1 MARQA
6 RQAAQFV
13 RVDEDEEEESFV
25 ATRQVEMTSAGA
37 MPVATGD
44 THDLLQRG
52 MLRLGGFRRLDS
64 IARQN
69 AMQIACG
76 AAGILLVLLFF
87 FLLATPFGA
96 DATSGGGG
104 SNTSVA

>member
-44 THDLLQRG
+44 THEWVGRTATRSVIHMHAYTTRAYKLQR
-52 MLRLGGFRRLDS
+52 F
-64 IARQN
+64 
-69 AMQIACG
+69 
-76 AAGILLVLLFF
+76 
-87 FLLATPFGA
+87 P
-96 DATSGGGG
+96 
-104 SNTSVA
+104 